1 MELQFILNHFT
12 LIVAVVCAMC
22 VMVSVI
28 TEFTKEF
35 GFLNVI
41 PTKLQ
46 VLVTSLIVCIIA
58 FMMYMSYMK
67 LQIFWYYIPAI
78 TFVAIIVAIITTNG
92 WDYFFGIVNRFFIKD
107 LFDNKTNSKKGVVN
121 TMAIM
126 AGHADKRTEEQRKN
140 DVAQNVKP
148 KGAQDKHYVTTG
160 PATGKEDERAVD
172 TE

>member
-67 LQIFWYYIPAI
+67 LQIFWYYIPAVI
-78 TFVAIIVAIITTNG
+78 FVAIIVAIITTNG
-92 WDYFFGIVNRFFIKD
+92 WEYFFGIVNRFFIKN
-107 LFDNKTNSKKGVVN
+107 LFDNKTNSKKG
-121 TMAIM
+121 
-126 AGHADKRTEEQRKN
+126 R
-140 DVAQNVKP
+140 
-148 KGAQDKHYVTTG
+148 
-160 PATGKEDERAVD
+160 
-172 TE
+172 

>member
-67 LQIFWYYIPAI
+67 LQIFWYYIPAVI
-78 TFVAIIVAIITTNG
+78 FVAIIVAIITTNG
-92 WDYFFGIVNRFFIKD
+92 WEYFLGSLIGSLLRTCLIIK
-107 LFDNKTNSKKGVVN
+107 LT
-121 TMAIM
+121 
-126 AGHADKRTEEQRKN
+126 QRK
-140 DVAQNVKP
+140 V
-148 KGAQDKHYVTTG
+148 
-160 PATGKEDERAVD
+160 GKYYGSTQQTRC
-172 TE
+172 